1 VRLINRR
8 HVLVGLTAGLG
19 LAALVPAPASAAASS
34 DLPVGR
40 RWPTGNRLLAP
51 AVAAGRLVVFGGDR
65 TIGVLDSGAGGIAWK
80 HDWGDGPGVI
90 FRPRVADNVVVAGS
104 GAGLAAWRLD
114 DGRLLWRRQPE
125 IRFGVPLLH
134 RGRMY
139 CGDGHR
145 LVAFDTV
152 SGKPQWSFAAI
163 PDTLISYAPIAI
175 GGTVAVGPGDGRLYA
190 LAAEDGR
197 LQWSQDGR
205 NSWQYLRQLHAHGTL
220 LVVGAYQEKLHG
232 IDIADGR
239 EVWSFYAGNFINSHL
254 VADGTA
260 YLWSPTGWLYAVDAA
275 TGNVRWRHRTTD
287 YRAGAANWG
296 PLMAELAL
304 SGRSLF
310 ALDMTNTLHVLDTG
324 DGREVVRLKG
334 AEALRPFV
342 VPVGDDR
349 VVLGTQGG
357 DLLLAQIR
365 P

>member
-1 VRLINRR
+1 MRLINRR
-8 HVLVGLTAGLG
+8 QVLGLTAGLG
-19 LAALVPAPASAAASS
+19 LAALVPAKLGSAREM
-34 DLPVGR
+34 PVGQ

-51 AVAAGRLVVFGGDR
+51 AVATGRSVVFGGDR
-65 TIGVLDSGAGGIAWK
+65 TIGVLDTGAGAIAWK
-80 HDWGDGPGVI
+80 HEWGDGAGVI
-90 FRPRVADNVVVAGS
+90 FRPRVADGIVVAGS

-145 LVAFDTV
+145 LVAFDAA

-175 GGTVAVGPGDGRLYA
+175 GGIVAVGPGDGRLYA
-190 LAAEDGR
+190 LAAEDGH
-197 LQWSQDGR
+197 LKWSQDGR
-205 NSWQYLRQLHAHGTL
+205 GSWQYLRQLHAHGTL
-220 LVVGAYQEKLHG
+220 LVAGAYQEKLHG
-232 IDIADGR
+232 IDSADGR
-239 EVWSFYAGNFINSHL
+239 EVWSFSAGNFINSHL

-275 TGNVRWRHRTTD
+275 TGTVRWRHRTTD
-287 YRAGAANWG
+287 YRAGSANWG

-310 ALDMTNTLHVLDTG
+310 ALDMSNTLHVLDCG
-324 DGREVVRLKG
+324 DGHEVARLKS

-342 VPVGDDR
+342 VPLGDDR
-349 VVLGTQGG
+349 VVVGTLGG
-357 DLLLAQIR
+357 DLLLAHIR